1 MKTVGTYEA
10 KNRLSELIAKAE
22 RGEVTIITRNGQP
35 VAQIAPYSHD
45 AAKATAAL
53 ERIKSYK
60 LDGRGLDLR
69 ELIESGRRY

>member
-1 MKTVGTYEA
+1 MDTVGTYEA

-35 VAQIAPYSHD
+35 VAQIAPYGRD
-45 AAKATAAL
+45 VPKARAAL
-53 ERIKSYK
+53 ERIASYG
-60 LDGRGLDLR
+60 LDGRDLDLR